1 MSSRP
6 ALAAGLFAGILAV
19 FCLLLWNIQIVHG
32 AEYAQTARRSFVETE
47 TVPAARGRL
56 LDRKGRVLEWTVKRT
71 VEQGRTIVVEW
82 FFRCC
87 WEEAEDGF
95 DGVTVADFDEA
106 GKIVRLS
113 EFQSKAEHIFPY
125 GE

>member
-1 MSSRP
+1 MFDGSVIYSECWGP
-6 ALAAGLFAGILAV
+6 EYHGLSQVLRWFTD
-19 FCLLLWNIQIVHG
+19 WN
-32 AEYAQTARRSFVETE
+32 
-47 TVPAARGRL
+47 
-56 LDRKGRVLEWTVKRT
+56 RKGRVLEWTVKRT